1 MKKLLLIS
9 LIFYFGNLN
18 LLKSQLGFLKRYEI
32 SGYDNAYFTTIMASD
47 TCYWVF
53 GTIWDTSKPYFGGT
67 AIFQFDLEGNLIK
80 QRDFISKTQF
90 LGFNNDMHA
99 SQNKLYTSIL
109 DPYTT
114 SSIIE
119 YDILQ
124 DSFKIVATVGNLLP
138 EGDFLSINNLHFDE
152 FGNSYLANSV
162 SSRTTTDSYTQ
173 IQLVKFNKNFEMEW
187 SNQLGN
193 DKIDE
198 IPYSLTSDSNG
209 NIYVGGH
216 RIKLDYK
223 QGDGSYSRSIVYKL
237 NNDGH
242 IERES
247 LANKLSGAIYAMV
260 VDEQGNYIC
269 GTEVLLPYHQQRPF
283 PYPAYQMLDSLGK
296 IVYRQ
301 YFEEAPKEEKYYSNF
316 SKIRKVG
323 DNYFALGGIGVYDED
338 IQPLIDESRAIFIKF
353 NKDGDLV
360 WKRIYNT
367 AVGIEGTNL
376 YDFDKTEDK
385 GFIMAGLG
393 SVATNSGVDWRSMI
407 IKVDSFGC
415 LVPGCQLID
424 KIDNEISKEYFKIF
438 PNPASDF
445 IAIYNTTNHKLEIN
459 IFDLNGKE
467 LSKHISFSNETLIID
482 LSNYMIGSYLIQVSI
497 DGKPKRSEI
506 FVKE

>member
-80 QRDFISKTQF
+80 QRDYISKTQF

-124 DSFKIVATVGNLLP
+124 DTFKIVATVGNLMP

-152 FGNSYLANSV
+152 FGNSYLANAV
-162 SSRTTTDSYTQ
+162 SSSTSADLYGQ
-173 IQLVKFNKNFEMEW
+173 IQLVKFNSKFEQKWIVILGAKNIH
-187 SNQLGN
+187 
-193 DKIDE
+193 D
-198 IPYSLTSDSNG
+198 IPYSIISDQTG
-209 NIYVGGH
+209 NIYVGAQ
-216 RIKLDYK
+216 RIKEYYN
-223 QGDGSYSRSIVYKL
+223 QGDGNYSRSIIYKIT
-237 NNDGH
+237 NDGH

-247 LANKLSGAIYAMV
+247 LADMLSGAIYDMV

-283 PYPAYQMLDSLGK
+283 PYPAYQKLDSLGK

-301 YFEEAPKEEKYYSNF
+301 YFEEAPEEEKYYSNL

-367 AVGIEGTNL
+367 AFGVEATNL
-376 YDFDKTEDK
+376 YDFDETIDD
-385 GFIMAGLG
+385 GFIMAGFG
-393 SVATNSGVDWRSMI
+393 GVGGNDSIGWKSMLL
-407 IKVDSFGC
+407 KVDSFGC

-424 KIDNEISKEYFKIF
+424 KIDDEISKGYFKIF
-438 PNPASDF
+438 PNPASDY
-445 IAIYNTTNHKLEIN
+445 IAIYNTTNHKLEIK

-467 LSKHISFSNETLIID
+467 LSKYISFFNETLIID
-482 LSNYMIGSYLIQVSI
+482 LNNYMIGSYLIQASI
-497 DGKPKRSEI
+497 DGNPKRSEI
-506 FVKE
+506 FVKK